1 MIGLFFEDINYGL
14 DGGLNAQMIENRNF
28 EMLYASSEGFG
39 QFETKFDGLYGWK
52 SEGDSILSIAE
63 KDPVSANN
71 PHYLVCD
78 VLKAGSGFT
87 NKAYDGIFMRAG
99 SDYVFSF
106 YAKADTARTVTV
118 SVSENGKTAFEK
130 EFTVDSDRFKQYS
143 VTFKSEAETIKGTV
157 KVTLGETGR
166 IAFDFFSLKP
176 ADAVLGIFRSDLAN
190 MLKDIKP
197 DFLRFPGG
205 CVVEGSTLESRYHW
219 KRTVGPVNDRK
230 FNWSR
235 WAVHTSWLEPEVGPY
250 HYYGQSYEVGFYE
263 FFLLCEF
270 LNCKPLPVVGVGLAC
285 QYQTL
290 EKVDIDDPEFDNYVQ
305 DAIDL
310 IEFANGPETSKWGKL
325 RADMGHP
332 APFNM
337 DMIGIGNEQWEDE
350 NSQFFERYR
359 IFEKRIHDVYPDM
372 KCIGTAGPDVTSEHY
387 TDSWNFIRE
396 EYKKKKNFV
405 YAVDEH
411 YYVSPDWLIENNAF
425 YDNYPRD
432 IKVFAGE
439 YACHIPGARARFNRL
454 DSNTFYAALA
464 EAAFITGL
472 ERNSDVVVMA
482 SYAPLLARIGYSQW
496 SPDLI
501 WFNGVSAFATPSY
514 YVQKLFSTHEGEY
527 VKKFKHPVDG
537 ELFASAVIDKEGK
550 LIIKAVNV
558 SDKEKKLDIS
568 SVYEGDLGATVKAYE
583 LKADKD
589 AYNTIE
595 KPFSVSPTQMITVAK
610 DALSIEPCS
619 VKVIVFA

>member
-28 EMLYASSEGFG
+28 EMLYASTSGFG
-39 QFETKFDGLYGWK
+39 QFETKFDGLYGWD
-52 SEGDSILSIAE
+52 SVGDSMLSIRK

-78 VLKAGSGFT
+78 VLKPGSGFT
-87 NKAYDGIFMRAG
+87 NKAYDGVFMRAG
-99 SDYVFSF
+99 SEYVLSF
-106 YAKADTARTVTV
+106 YAKADTQRTVTV
-118 SVSENGKTAFEK
+118 SVTENGKTAFSAEM
-130 EFTVDSDRFKQYS
+130 TVDSDRFKQYV
-143 VTFKSEAETIKGTV
+143 VTYKADAETIKGTF
-157 KVTLGETGR
+157 KVVMAETGR

-176 ADAVLGIFRSDLAN
+176 ADAVCGIFRSDLAN

-205 CVVEGSTLESRYHW
+205 CVVEGSTLESRYDW

-263 FFLLCEF
+263 FFLLCEY
-270 LNCKPLPVVGVGLAC
+270 LKCKPLPVVGVGLAC

-310 IEFANGPETSKWGKL
+310 IEFANGPVTSKWGKL

-332 APFNM
+332 EPFNM
-337 DMIGIGNEQWEDE
+337 DMIGVGNEQWEDE

-396 EYKKKKNFV
+396 ESKKKKNFV

-411 YYVSPDWLIENNAF
+411 YYVSPEWLIENNAF

-432 IKVFAGE
+432 VKVFAGE

-464 EAAFITGL
+464 EAAFMTGL
-472 ERNSDVVVMA
+472 ERNSDVVVLA

-527 VKKFKHPVDG
+527 VKKFKHPTDG
-537 ELFASAVIDKEGK
+537 ELFVSAVIDNEGK
-550 LIIKAVNV
+550 LIVKAVNV
-558 SDKEKKLDIS
+558 SDKERRLDLS
-568 SVYEGDLGATVKAYE
+568 SVYDGDPGATVKVYE
-583 LKADKD
+583 LCADKD

-595 KPFSVSPTQMITVAK
+595 KPYNVSPTQMITVA
-610 DALSIEPCS
+610 DEALTMKPCS
-619 VKVIVFA
+619 IKVIVFA

>member
-39 QFETKFDGLYGWK
+39 QFETKFDGLYGWD
-52 SEGDSILSIAE
+52 SVGDSMLSISE
-63 KDPVSANN
+63 KDPVSTNN

-99 SDYVFSF
+99 SDYVLSF

-118 SVSENGKTAFEK
+118 SVTENGKTAFE
-130 EFTVDSDRFKQYS
+130 ESVTVDSDRFKQYS
-143 VTFKSEAETIKGTV
+143 VTFKASAETIKGTF
-157 KVTLGETGR
+157 KVTVGETGR

-176 ADAVLGIFRSDLAN
+176 VDAVMGIFRSDLAN
-190 MLKDIKP
+190 LLKDIKP

-263 FFLLCEF
+263 FFLLCEY

-325 RADMGHP
+325 RAEMGHP
-332 APFNM
+332 EPFNM

-359 IFEKRIHDVYPDM
+359 IFEKRIHDAYPNI

-396 EYKKKKNFV
+396 ESKKKKNFV

-439 YACHIPGARARFNRL
+439 YACHIPGARARFNRI

-527 VKKFKHPVDG
+527 VKAFKHPTDG
-537 ELFASAVIDKEGK
+537 ELFASAVIDNEGK

-558 SDKEKKLDIS
+558 SDNERTLDIS
-568 SVYEGDLGATVKAYE
+568 SVYDGDINATVKVYE
-583 LKADKD
+583 LSADKD

-595 KPFSVSPTQMITVAK
+595 KPFNVSPTQMITVAK
-610 DALSIEPCS
+610 DALTLKPCS